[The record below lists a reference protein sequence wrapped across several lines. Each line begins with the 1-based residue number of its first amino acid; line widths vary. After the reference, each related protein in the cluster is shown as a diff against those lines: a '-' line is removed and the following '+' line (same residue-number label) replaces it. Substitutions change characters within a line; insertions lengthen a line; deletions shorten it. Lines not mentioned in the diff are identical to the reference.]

1 MDVKF
6 KTPNHNNRDCRTPIL
21 TKKRN
26 DMQKTSLKEFLKE
39 LWMWFVALVATLFII
54 GTLLG
59 GFGIVVF
66 GFLRWING

>member
-1 MDVKF
+1 
-6 KTPNHNNRDCRTPIL
+6 
-21 TKKRN
+21 
-26 DMQKTSLKEFLKE
+26 MQKTSLKEFLKE

-59 GFGIVVF
+59 SFGIVVF